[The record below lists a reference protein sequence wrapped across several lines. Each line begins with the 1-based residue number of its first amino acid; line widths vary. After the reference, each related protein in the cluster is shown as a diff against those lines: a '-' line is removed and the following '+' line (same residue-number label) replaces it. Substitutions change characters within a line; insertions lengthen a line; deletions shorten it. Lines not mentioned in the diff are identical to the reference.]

1 MIFWQVCGNIQ
12 SKKREP
18 FDVSEQRIEGT
29 VAADYKDQM
38 TDVEKKENPGKW
50 RKQREEMIKS
60 IKEAK
65 KSTRPGTASGNEPQ
79 IEFRG

>member
-1 MIFWQVCGNIQ
+1 
-12 SKKREP
+12 
-18 FDVSEQRIEGT
+18 
-29 VAADYKDQM
+29 M
-38 TDVEKKENPGKW
+38 TDVEKKENPGEW

-65 KSTRPGTASGNEPQ
+65 KSTRPGTASAAGEPQ

>member
-1 MIFWQVCGNIQ
+1 
-12 SKKREP
+12 
-18 FDVSEQRIEGT
+18 
-29 VAADYKDQM
+29 M